1 MQSSSVQESLFIS
14 VIIEL
19 NEVMLKTNNKET
31 PSKMYPTY
39 LFSMG

>member
-1 MQSSSVQESLFIS
+1 
-14 VIIEL
+14 L